1 MSAQEARERLKDLT
15 QIYWHHTLRLFPDLI
30 VEGAKTAELL
40 EAEREAIL
48 GLVDL
53 AHRSVIDVGSWNGY
67 FAFEAKRAGAARV
80 IATDSFVWR
89 SPDFRGREAFDIA
102 RECLNLDIEAKDI
115 DPTEFPGDMEPVD
128 AVLFLGVFYH
138 LIDPIMVLQKVAALA
153 NDLLVIET
161 HQDVLTM
168 PRPAMVF
175 YPGATLNND
184 ATNWWGPNP
193 ECMTELLA
201 TVDFR
206 HVFYQWHPRIPRR
219 GIYHAFR
226 STDTAR
232 RYLRRPADNVTVF
245 DLGTEVGQRAIF
257 GAKSLD
263 AAAAANELAKVVAER
278 DAAANE
284 LAKVVAERDAALAE
298 IAALRGSTSWSLTA
312 PLRTLSSIVRPR

>member
-1 MSAQEARERLKDLT
+1 MSAQEVRERIKDLT
-15 QIYWHHTLRLFPDLI
+15 QFYWHHTLRLFPDLI

-48 GLVDL
+48 GVVDL
-53 AHRSVIDVGSWNGY
+53 GDRSVIDVGTWNGY
-67 FAFEAKRAGAARV
+67 FAFEAKRAGASRV

-89 SPDFRGREAFDIA
+89 SPEFRGREAFEIA
-102 RECLNLDIEAKDI
+102 RECLNLDVEAKDI
-115 DPTEFPGDMEPVD
+115 DPTEFPGDMELVD

-138 LIDPIMVLQKVAALA
+138 LIDPIMVLQKVASLA

-168 PRPAMVF
+168 PGPAMAF
-175 YPGATLNND
+175 YPGAKLNND
-184 ATNWWGPNP
+184 ASNWWGPNP

-226 STDTAR
+226 SADTAR
-232 RYLRRPADNVTVF
+232 RYLLRQVDNMTLF
-245 DLGTEVGQRAIF
+245 DLGSGIGRRAIF
-257 GAKSLD
+257 RAPSFD
-263 AAAAANELAKVVAER
+263 AEAAAK
-278 DAAANE
+278 E

-298 IAALRGSTSWSLTA
+298 IAALRGSTSWSVTA
-312 PLRTLSSIVRPR
+312 PLRALSSIVRPR